1 MFQNDP
7 NLLNYFILFTL
18 LIGLHQKVPN
28 VNWWMGQIL
37 TSNAVASVDSRVHL
51 YMWQFTKKKK
61 KKSYL
66 TNTC

>member
-37 TSNAVASVDSRVHL
+37 TSNAVASVDSRVHVAV
-51 YMWQFTKKKK
+51 Y
-61 KKSYL
+61 
-66 TNTC
+66 